1 VRVAWLSTIIAPDAL
16 YSLGRERGENRFTS
30 TVFSGLI
37 TTCGRRNGIPA
48 ETMLGVRFGL
58 RLRKMAL
65 CGLRKLTWTS
75 VCTFINR
82 KWHHIPLWQIQ
93 HADYA
98 YSKWGCTKPRSYGRI
113 WLLEE
118 KSSRYKGYN
127 ATVAVDMGVQH
138 TAQCVM
144 AFQSTLVTLGTP
156 GFNIQQFYIQ
166 AHRLFMCFVWIW
178 RQTAIISL
186 CKKLKFVSLQWSPL
200 LFGRFPGFVRLSF
213 W

>member
-1 VRVAWLSTIIAPDAL
+1 
-16 YSLGRERGENRFTS
+16 
-30 TVFSGLI
+30 
-37 TTCGRRNGIPA
+37 
-48 ETMLGVRFGL
+48 MRFGIQWTRNDL
-58 RLRKMAL
+58 RRKMAL

-98 YSKWGCTKPRSYGRI
+98 YSKWGCTKTRSYGRI

-118 KSSRYKGYN
+118 KSSRYKVYN
-127 ATVAVDMGVQH
+127 STVAVDIGVQNN
-138 TAQCVM
+138 AQCVM
-144 AFQSTLVTLGTP
+144 ACLFVFQSTVVTLGTP